1 MYQRKKVC
9 KMPKE
14 GEDSAVLNTVKIVL
28 IYMKTLKKVN
38 SCKYLIGIVKEN

>member
-14 GEDSAVLNTVKIVL
+14 GEDSAVFKVKIVL